1 MEINHLVTVLITAL
15 YEVVTKGSLT
25 TTTSDALRTILRP
38 AEVSGVPVAPAQTP
52 IAEIPVEPD
61 GTYAPI
67 PEAYS
72 GYNVPLVHTQG
83 TMYGGIPE
91 AYAVDSMTATQSF
104 APPAQSPTVR
114 TQKGNYSGKV
124 YKALA
129 KCGKLYLKEK
139 SFYKYHN
146 CNLKESCACTVTMKG
161 QGAPKGVKSVY
172 RDDIKGWSLDIQT
185 GNISEVPK

>member
-38 AEVSGVPVAPAQTP
+38 AEVSGVPVAPAQNP

-72 GYNVPLVHTQG
+72 GYTQG

-91 AYAVDSMTATQSF
+91 AYSV
-104 APPAQSPTVR
+104 APPAPSPTIR

-146 CNLKESCACTVTMKG
+146 CNLKESCGCTVTMKG